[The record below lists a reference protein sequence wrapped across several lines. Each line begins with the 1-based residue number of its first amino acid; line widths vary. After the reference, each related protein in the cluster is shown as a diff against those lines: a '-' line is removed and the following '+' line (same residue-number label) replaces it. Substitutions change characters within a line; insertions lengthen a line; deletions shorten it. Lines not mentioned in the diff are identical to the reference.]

1 MAVKKRNVEDLASE
15 LAQAVYEEAYE
26 EGYKDGYDDGY
37 DDGSNHKERELMG
50 AIVEGF
56 KKGSSMCAKVV
67 RSKRK

>member
-15 LAQAVYEEAYE
+15 LAQAMYE

-37 DDGSNHKERELMG
+37 DDGNNHKERELMG